1 MILLNLIGGIG
12 IFLLG
17 MKFLSDGLQ
26 TVAGS
31 RLKALIGVATN
42 NRILGVGVGL
52 LVTGIIQSSSITTV
66 LVVSFVDSGLMTLAQ
81 AVGVIMGANIGT
93 TVTGWI
99 LTIKIDHYGIPIAGF
114 AATIYVFSKRDMIRY
129 MALGALGLGCVFM
142 GLMFMKNA
150 VEPIK
155 DYPEFVA
162 MFHSFQADS
171 YLGVLKCALV
181 GCILT
186 LAVQSSSVTIGITMV
201 LAVQGLIGF
210 HTAAALVLGENVGTT
225 ITALLASLG
234 ANNNARRAAMFHSLF
249 NLMGVF
255 YITLLFQP
263 FIYFVEWEL
272 RTFFGLSDLAN
283 VKNVSFGIAAVHSTF
298 NIFNTLLFLAPCRF
312 IAHFLENPT
321 VTKILTNAKILRKE
335 AQQSQEMEA
344 LLTMIRNRNM
354 DSSYIQFIDMEAR
367 IQKALIYMG
376 EQLRTEMRC
385 LSHCIE
391 NSEKKSPEIDMIF
404 EIENRCDRVKTR
416 LQDVLTGF
424 AGSEETSKTTIQQRI
439 FAYERIFDNLE
450 STSDYIAQVAKLR
463 LRILDNKL
471 DLLDYQ
477 KQDLLKLNNQ
487 IYEAFEKLFRASGTM
502 QQMTPQN
509 RIYDAFEKLFRTSGN
524 MQKVTPQMIK
534 DHEKN
539 FAAIKDT
546 IRAIRVTFWN
556 TSSGNVPILDDAYSN
571 MLSSYRKIRDHL
583 RSAGNAVFGIDK
595 D

>member
-1 MILLNLIGGIG
+1 MDDFFNYASILLGLAGGIG

-26 TVAGS
+26 TVAGN
-31 RLKALIGVATN
+31 RLRALVGVATN

-52 LVTGIIQSSSITTV
+52 LVTGIIQSSSVTSV

-99 LTIKIDHYGIPIAGF
+99 LTIKIDHYGLPIAGI
-114 AATIYVFSKRDMIRY
+114 AAIVYVFSKKDIIKY
-129 MALGALGLGCVFM
+129 VALGALGLGCVFM
-142 GLMFMKNA
+142 GLLFMKNA

-162 MFHSFQADS
+162 MFHSFQATS
-171 YLGVLKCALV
+171 YFGVLKCALV
-181 GCILT
+181 GCLLT
-186 LAVQSSSVTIGITMV
+186 LVVQSSSVTVGITMV

-234 ANNNARRAAMFHSLF
+234 ANNNARRAALFHSMF
-249 NLMGVF
+249 NLVGVF
-255 YITLLFQP
+255 YVTLLFQP
-263 FIYFVEWEL
+263 FIYLVEWEL
-272 RTFFGLSDLAN
+272 RNFFGLSDLAN
-283 VKNVSFGIAAVHSTF
+283 VKNISFGIAAVHSTF
-298 NIFNTLLFLAPCRF
+298 NIFNTLLFLAPCRLV
-312 IAHFLENPT
+312 AQFLENQT

-335 AQQSQEMEA
+335 VQQSKEMETI
-344 LLTMIRNRNM
+344 LTMIYNRNM
-354 DSSYIQFIDMEAR
+354 DSSYIKFIDMENR
-367 IQKALIYMG
+367 IQKVLIYMVN
-376 EQLRTEMRC
+376 QLRTGMHS

-404 EIENRCDRVKTR
+404 EIENRCDRIKTK
-416 LQDVLTGF
+416 LQTVLTGF

-471 DLLDYQ
+471 DFLDYQ
-477 KQDLLKLNNQ
+477 KQDLLRLNNQ
-487 IYEAFEKLFRASGTM
+487 
-502 QQMTPQN
+502 
-509 RIYDAFEKLFRTSGN
+509 IYDAFEKLFRVSGS
-524 MQKVTPQMIK
+524 MQKVTPQMIEE
-534 DHEKN
+534 HEKN

-556 TSSGNVPILDDAYSN
+556 TSSGNVPMLDDAYSN